1 MEDHQ
6 AFSWQLMLDG
16 MTIVEQQACLQRFHL
31 RSLPGLICGRSRE
44 HTRRRP
50 TDSNQASVGIFN
62 TVPYGYRNCL
72 HGQEILTNL
81 PGDPRIVSS
90 ATSHRVKL
98 SGPGVVAVRL

>member
-1 MEDHQ
+1 
-6 AFSWQLMLDG
+6 MLDG
-16 MTIVEQQACLQRFHL
+16 MTIVEQRPCLQRLHL
-31 RSLPGLICGRSRE
+31 RSLPRLICGRSCE

-72 HGQEILTNL
+72 QGQEILTNL

-98 SGPGVVAVRL
+98 SDPGVVAVRL